1 MNTTQ
6 SKIRET
12 DQFELPVTNKPSV
25 NGYDIYPVFSVPDG
39 NIAIGYDTLAKEL
52 AQYNCIKIDG
62 YGGIRFNDVKQKLN
76 EAFIV
81 LGVQP
86 TWVTIE
92 SALKPEHEID
102 EMIAPFLGGDDPVFG
117 KIANL
122 ELSDFYNAEA
132 LNELCSAQ
140 HGGGL
145 VIYYGIG
152 AHMLPVEAKTVYFD
166 ISKNEIQFRSRA
178 GSVTNL
184 GSGSAFNPKKMYKR
198 FYFVD
203 WVVLN
208 KHKNTVKAAIDYLVD
223 GQRTDEIT
231 WTTGNT
237 WRDSISKLS
246 QSPIRVRPWF
256 EPGVWGGSWIK
267 DRIEGLEK
275 NVPNYAW
282 SFELIVPE
290 NGIIIES
297 AGVMLEYSFDFLM
310 YSAGRNVLGTDFDT
324 YKYEFP
330 IRFDFL
336 DTFDGG
342 NLSIQ
347 CHPQLEYMHQ
357 HFGEAITQEETYYIL
372 DKKDDALVYLGFQ
385 ENINPDEFRQA
396 LEHSADNAVALNIT
410 DYVQAFKA
418 NKHDLY
424 LIPPGTIHGSG
435 ENNLVLEISATPY
448 IYTFKMY
455 DWVRLDMDGKPRPI
469 NIDRGMENLNFE
481 RKGDKVSAELIS
493 SPKVIETGD
502 DWTLE
507 HLPTHANHL
516 YDVQRYSITTEVTI
530 ATRQKAHVLSLVEG
544 EHIEVIVEGKS
555 TVFAYAETFI
565 IPAACN
571 HYTIKNNSDSPA
583 LVVKS
588 FIK

>member
-1 MNTTQ
+1 METTQ
-6 SKIRET
+6 TKIRET
-12 DQFELPVTNKPSV
+12 SQFQLPVTNKPSV
-25 NGYDIYPVFSVPDG
+25 SGYDIYPVFSIPDG
-39 NIAIGYDTLAKEL
+39 TITIGYDTLAKEL
-52 AQYNCIKIDG
+52 AQYKCVKIDG
-62 YGGIRFNDVKQKLN
+62 YVGIRFDDVKQQLN
-76 EAFIV
+76 DAF
-81 LGVQP
+81 LAMGQEP
-86 TWVTIE
+86 TWINIE
-92 SALKPEHEID
+92 SALKPKHEID

-117 KIANL
+117 KITTL
-122 ELSDFYNAEA
+122 ELSDFYNASA
-132 LNELCSAQ
+132 LNELCSPQ
-140 HGGGL
+140 HEGGM

-152 AHMLPVEAKTVYFD
+152 AHMLPVEAKMVYFD

-184 GSGSAFNPKKMYKR
+184 GAGDAFDPKKMYKR
-198 FYFVD
+198 FYFID
-203 WVVLN
+203 WLVLN
-208 KHKNTVKAAIDYLVD
+208 KHKNNIKTAIDYLVD

-237 WRDSISKLS
+237 WRDSIAKLS
-246 QSPIRVRPWF
+246 KSPIRVRPWF

-267 DRIEGLEK
+267 DKIEGLEK
-275 NVPNYAW
+275 DVPNYAW

-297 AGVMLEYSFDFLM
+297 AGILLEYSFDFLM
-310 YSAGRNVLGTDFDT
+310 YNAGKNVLGTDFDT

-347 CHPQLEYMHQ
+347 CHPQMEYMKQ
-357 HFGEAITQEETYYIL
+357 HFGESITQEETYYIL

-385 ENINPDEFRQA
+385 ENINPDAFKQA
-396 LEHSADNAVALNIT
+396 LEHSADNAVALNIN

-469 NIDRGMENLNFE
+469 NIDRGMENLDFE
-481 RKGDKVSAELIS
+481 RKGDRVSAELIS
-493 SPKVIETGD
+493 SPEVIETGD

-516 YDVQRYSITTEVTI
+516 YDVHRYSIGTEVRV
-530 ATRQKAHVLSLVEG
+530 ATNQKAHVLSLVEG
-544 EHIEVIVEGKS
+544 EHIEIIVNGES
-555 TVFAYAETFI
+555 AVFAYAETFI

-571 HYTIKNNSDSPA
+571 HYIIKNKSDKPA